1 MATTQEAA
9 PPEVPT
15 ARRGLFGHRR
25 LTDEEKREAFFTAT
39 QWRLMWL
46 KFRSHRWALWG
57 LLVISVFYF
66 VAIFAGFFA
75 TNDPVTR
82 RPEYQYLPPSIL
94 GKARSFRLFDQEG
107 SFRPVVYPVRTKLN
121 LQTFEQDVFPDL
133 ENERPLRLFARG
145 DPYSLF
151 FIIESDIH
159 LFGSGDPEVRWF
171 PLGTDGSGRC
181 LYSRMVHGATLSLS
195 IGILA
200 IAISWVLGVLIGG
213 ISGYFG
219 GIVDNVIQ
227 RIIEV
232 LMSFPTLPLWIA
244 LSAALPLH
252 WTVVQVYFAIT
263 LILSVLGWTGLAR
276 VVRSKLLAVREEEF
290 VLAATLD
297 GCRRPRLVARHMLP
311 AFASHLIVVASNQV
325 PGMIL
330 GETALSF
337 IGVGLRAPAV
347 SWGVLLREAQNVQS
361 VALRPWL
368 LLPALLVVFTV
379 VAFQFLGDG
388 LRDAMDPYR

>member
-1 MATTQEAA
+1 MAATQEAA
-9 PPEVPT
+9 PVDLR
-15 ARRGLFGHRR
+15 ARRGLFRR
-25 LTDEEKREAFFTAT
+25 RQLTEAERREAYFTAT
-39 QWRLMWL
+39 QWRLIWL
-46 KFRSHRWALWG
+46 KFRSHRWALGG
-57 LLVISVFYF
+57 LLVLSIFYF

-94 GKARSFRLFDQEG
+94 GEARSFRLFDQAG
-107 SFRPVVYPVRTKLN
+107 GFRPVIYPVRTKLN

-133 ENERPLRLFARG
+133 EHERPLRLFARG
-145 DPYSLF
+145 DPYTLF
-151 FIIESDIH
+151 FFIESDIH
-159 LFGSGDPEVRWF
+159 LFGTGDPEVRWF
-171 PLGTDGSGRC
+171 PLGTDRSGRC

-200 IAISWVLGVLIGG
+200 IAVTWVLGVVIGG
-213 ISGYFG
+213 VSGYFG
-219 GIVDNVIQ
+219 GIVDNAIQ
-227 RIIEV
+227 RMIEV
-232 LMSFPTLPLWIA
+232 LMSFPSMPLWIA
-244 LSAALPLH
+244 LSAALPLD
-252 WTVVQVYFAIT
+252 WTVIEVYFAIT
-263 LILSVLGWTGLAR
+263 MILSVLAWTGLAR
-276 VVRSKLLAVREEEF
+276 VVRGKLLAVREEEF

-297 GCRRPRLVARHMLP
+297 GCRRPRLMARHMLP
-311 AFASHLIVVASNQV
+311 SFASHLIVVASNQI

-347 SWGVLLREAQNVQS
+347 SWGVLLQEAQNVQS

-368 LLPALLVVFTV
+368 LLPALLVVLTV

>member
-1 MATTQEAA
+1 MAATQEAA
-9 PPEVPT
+9 PVDLR
-15 ARRGLFGHRR
+15 ARRRGLFRR
-25 LTDEEKREAFFTAT
+25 RQLTEAERREAYFTAT
-39 QWRLMWL
+39 QWRLIWL
-46 KFRSHRWALWG
+46 KFRSHRWALGG
-57 LLVISVFYF
+57 LLVLSIFYF

-94 GKARSFRLFDQEG
+94 GEARSFRLFDQAG
-107 SFRPVVYPVRTKLN
+107 GFRPVIYPVRTKLN

-133 ENERPLRLFARG
+133 EHERPLRLFARG
-145 DPYSLF
+145 DPYTLF
-151 FIIESDIH
+151 FFIESDIH
-159 LFGSGDPEVRWF
+159 LFGTGDPEVRWF
-171 PLGTDGSGRC
+171 PLGTDRSGRC

-200 IAISWVLGVLIGG
+200 IAVTWVLGVVIGG
-213 ISGYFG
+213 LSGYFG
-219 GIVDNVIQ
+219 GIVDNAIQ
-227 RIIEV
+227 RMIEV
-232 LMSFPTLPLWIA
+232 LMSFPSMPLWIA
-244 LSAALPLH
+244 LSAALPLD
-252 WTVVQVYFAIT
+252 WTVIEVYFAIT
-263 LILSVLGWTGLAR
+263 MILSVLAWTGLAR
-276 VVRSKLLAVREEEF
+276 VVRGKLLAVREEEF

-297 GCRRPRLVARHMLP
+297 GCRRPRLMARHMLP
-311 AFASHLIVVASNQV
+311 SFASHLIVVASNQI

-347 SWGVLLREAQNVQS
+347 SWGVLLQEAQNVQS

-368 LLPALLVVFTV
+368 LLPALLVVLTV

>member
-1 MATTQEAA
+1 MAATQEAA
-9 PPEVPT
+9 PVDLR
-15 ARRGLFGHRR
+15 ARRRGLFRR
-25 LTDEEKREAFFTAT
+25 RQLTEAERREAYFTAT
-39 QWRLMWL
+39 QWRLIWL
-46 KFRSHRWALWG
+46 KFRSHRWALGG
-57 LLVISVFYF
+57 LLVLSIFYF

-94 GKARSFRLFDQEG
+94 GEARSFRLFDQAG
-107 SFRPVVYPVRTKLN
+107 GFRPVIYPVRTKLN

-133 ENERPLRLFARG
+133 EHERPLRLFARG
-145 DPYSLF
+145 DPYTLF
-151 FIIESDIH
+151 FFIESDIH
-159 LFGSGDPEVRWF
+159 LFGTGDSEVRWF
-171 PLGTDGSGRC
+171 PLGTDRSGRC

-200 IAISWVLGVLIGG
+200 IAVTWVLGVVIGG
-213 ISGYFG
+213 LSGYFG
-219 GIVDNVIQ
+219 GIVDNAIQ
-227 RIIEV
+227 RMIEV
-232 LMSFPTLPLWIA
+232 LMSFPSMPLWIA
-244 LSAALPLH
+244 LSAALPLD
-252 WTVVQVYFAIT
+252 WTVIEVYFAIT
-263 LILSVLGWTGLAR
+263 MILSVLAWTGLAR
-276 VVRSKLLAVREEEF
+276 VVRGKLLAVREEEF

-297 GCRRPRLVARHMLP
+297 GCRRPRLMARHMLP
-311 AFASHLIVVASNQV
+311 SFASHLIVVASNQI

-347 SWGVLLREAQNVQS
+347 SWGVLLQEAQNVQS

-368 LLPALLVVFTV
+368 LLPALLVVLTV

>member
-1 MATTQEAA
+1 MAATQEAA
-9 PPEVPT
+9 PVDLR
-15 ARRGLFGHRR
+15 AGRRGLFRR
-25 LTDEEKREAFFTAT
+25 RQLTEAERREAYFTAT
-39 QWRLMWL
+39 QWRLIWL
-46 KFRSHRWALWG
+46 KFRSHRWALGG
-57 LLVISVFYF
+57 LLVLSIFYF

-94 GKARSFRLFDQEG
+94 GKARSFRLFDQAG
-107 SFRPVVYPVRTKLN
+107 GFRPVIYPVRTKLN

-145 DPYSLF
+145 DRYTLF
-151 FIIESDIH
+151 FLIESDIH
-159 LFGSGDPEVRWF
+159 LFGTGDPEVRWF
-171 PLGTDGSGRC
+171 PIGTDRSGRC

-200 IAISWVLGVLIGG
+200 VVVSWVLGVVIGG
-213 ISGYFG
+213 VSGYFG

-227 RIIEV
+227 RMIEV
-232 LMSFPTLPLWIA
+232 LMSFPSMPLWIA
-244 LSAALPLH
+244 LSAVLPLD
-252 WTVVQVYFAIT
+252 WTVVEVYFAIT
-263 LILSVLGWTGLAR
+263 MIIAVLAWTGLAR
-276 VVRSKLLAVREEEF
+276 VVRGKLLAVREEEF

-297 GCRRPRLVARHMLP
+297 GCRRPRLMARHMLP
-311 AFASHLIVVASNQV
+311 SFASHLIVVASTQIPN
-325 PGMIL
+325 MIL

-347 SWGVLLREAQNVQS
+347 SWGVLLQEAQNVQS
-361 VALRPWL
+361 VLLRPWL
-368 LLPALLVVFTV
+368 LLPGLLVALTV

>member
-1 MATTQEAA
+1 MAATQEAA
-9 PPEVPT
+9 PVDLR
-15 ARRGLFGHRR
+15 ARRGLFRR
-25 LTDEEKREAFFTAT
+25 RQLTEAERREAYFTAT
-39 QWRLMWL
+39 QWRLIWL
-46 KFRSHRWALWG
+46 KFRSHRWALGG
-57 LLVISVFYF
+57 LLVLSIFYF

-94 GKARSFRLFDQEG
+94 GEARSFRLFDQAG
-107 SFRPVVYPVRTKLN
+107 GFRPVIYPVRTKLN

-133 ENERPLRLFARG
+133 EHERPLRLFARG
-145 DPYSLF
+145 DPYTLF
-151 FIIESDIH
+151 FFIESDIH
-159 LFGSGDPEVRWF
+159 LFGTGDPEVRWF
-171 PLGTDGSGRC
+171 PLGTDRSGRC

-200 IAISWVLGVLIGG
+200 IAVTWVLGVVIGG
-213 ISGYFG
+213 VSGYFG
-219 GIVDNVIQ
+219 GIVDNAIQ
-227 RIIEV
+227 RMIEV
-232 LMSFPTLPLWIA
+232 LMSFPSMPLWIA
-244 LSAALPLH
+244 LSAALPLD
-252 WTVVQVYFAIT
+252 WTVIEVYFAIT
-263 LILSVLGWTGLAR
+263 MILSVLAWTGLAR
-276 VVRSKLLAVREEEF
+276 VVRGKLLAVREEEF

-297 GCRRPRLVARHMLP
+297 GCRRPRLMARHMLP
-311 AFASHLIVVASNQV
+311 SFASHLIVVASNQI

-347 SWGVLLREAQNVQS
+347 SWGVLLQETQNVQS

-368 LLPALLVVFTV
+368 LLPALLVVLTV

>member
-1 MATTQEAA
+1 MAATQEAA
-9 PPEVPT
+9 PVDLR
-15 ARRGLFGHRR
+15 ARRRGLFRR
-25 LTDEEKREAFFTAT
+25 RQLTEAERREAYFTAT
-39 QWRLMWL
+39 QWRLIWL
-46 KFRSHRWALWG
+46 KFRSHRWALGG
-57 LLVISVFYF
+57 LLVLSIFYF

-94 GKARSFRLFDQEG
+94 GEARSFRLFDQAG
-107 SFRPVVYPVRTKLN
+107 GFRPVIYPVRTKLN

-133 ENERPLRLFARG
+133 EHERPLRLFARG
-145 DPYSLF
+145 DPYTLF
-151 FIIESDIH
+151 FFIESDIH
-159 LFGSGDPEVRWF
+159 LFGTGDPEVRWF
-171 PLGTDGSGRC
+171 PLGTDRSGRC

-200 IAISWVLGVLIGG
+200 IAVTWVLGVVIGG
-213 ISGYFG
+213 VSGYFG
-219 GIVDNVIQ
+219 GIVDNAIQ
-227 RIIEV
+227 RMIEV
-232 LMSFPTLPLWIA
+232 LMSFPSMPLWIA
-244 LSAALPLH
+244 LSAALPLD
-252 WTVVQVYFAIT
+252 WTVIEVYFAIT
-263 LILSVLGWTGLAR
+263 MILSVLAWTGLAR
-276 VVRSKLLAVREEEF
+276 VVRGKLLAVREEEF

-297 GCRRPRLVARHMLP
+297 GCRRPRLMARHMLP
-311 AFASHLIVVASNQV
+311 SFASHLIVVASNQI

-347 SWGVLLREAQNVQS
+347 SWGVLLQEAQNVQS

-368 LLPALLVVFTV
+368 LLPALLVVLTV

>member
-1 MATTQEAA
+1 MAATQQAA
-9 PPEVPT
+9 PAALQT
-15 ARRGLFGHRR
+15 RRLGLFRRRR
-25 LTDEEKREAFFTAT
+25 LTEAERREAYFTAT
-39 QWRLMWL
+39 QWRLIWL

-57 LLVISVFYF
+57 LLVLSVLYF
-66 VAIFAGFFA
+66 VAVFAGFFA

-82 RPEYQYLPPSIL
+82 RPEFQYLPPSIL
-94 GKARSFRLFDQEG
+94 GEARSFRLFDQAG
-107 SFRPVVYPVRTKLN
+107 GFRPVIYPVRTKLN
-121 LQTFEQDVFPDL
+121 LQTFEQDIFPDL
-133 ENERPLRLFARG
+133 EAERPLRLFARG
-145 DPYSLF
+145 DPYRLF
-151 FIIESDIH
+151 FFIESDVH
-159 LFGSGDPEVRWF
+159 LLGTGDPEVRWF

-181 LYSRMVHGATLSLS
+181 LYSRMAHGATLSLS

-200 IAISWVLGVLIGG
+200 IVITWVLGVVIGG
-213 ISGYFG
+213 VSGYFG
-219 GIVDNVIQ
+219 GIADNVIQ

-263 LILSVLGWTGLAR
+263 LILSILGWTGLAR
-276 VVRSKLLAVREEEF
+276 VVRSKLLALREEEY

-297 GCRRPRLVARHMLP
+297 GCRRPRLVRRHMLP
-311 AFASHLIVVASNQV
+311 SFASHLIVVASNQI
-325 PGMIL
+325 PAMIL

-347 SWGVLLREAQNVQS
+347 SWGVLLQETQNVQS
-361 VALRPWL
+361 VGLRPWM
-368 LLPALLVVFTV
+368 LLPALAVIFTV